1 ASPICLRGIPFG
13 WSRVEPSPRGDT
25 HTGAQASRASPQPL
39 AGPSLPFPGG
49 ERRLTAPDRRR
60 RPRPGRPPPPDRR
73 ASSAPGRPGRPGPR
87 KGETVELAEG
97 EQAALRLGQPAE
109 HVADRDR
116 VAREFRHSELL
127 RV

>member
-1 ASPICLRGIPFG
+1 
-13 WSRVEPSPRGDT
+13 
-25 HTGAQASRASPQPL
+25 PQPL

-127 RV
+127 RVRQRELPAAAPYVIDEDVARNAEQPGGR